1 MELDETRVTP
11 QHVADLVRLID
22 EETLS
27 QTAAKQVLEDVVETG
42 DEVDDIVDRR
52 ALRRVT
58 DTSALEAWVTEAIS
72 ENPGPVDQY
81 RRGKEGALNAVLG
94 AVMKKS
100 RGSADAKAVR
110 ELLLRRLSGS

>member
-1 MELDETRVTP
+1 VTP
-11 QHVADLVRLID
+11 HHLSNLVRLID
-22 EETLS
+22 TGTLS
-27 QTAAKQVLEDVVETG
+27 QTAAKQVLEEVAETG

-58 DTSALEAWVTEAIS
+58 DTSALETWITEAIT
-72 ENPGPVDQY
+72 ENPGPVEQY

-100 RGSADAKAVR
+100 HGSADAKAVR
-110 ELLLRRLSGS
+110 ELLLRRLSEI